1 MIWGGLCG
9 PEQGL
14 ECNHWVCHKRDNI
27 LKFKNNKEMM
37 PQRKVREGPAS
48 ATIRSYEIDAGIT
61 IRSGGEGD
69 AMMRPEEQ

>member
-1 MIWGGLCG
+1 MIWGGLCE

-14 ECNHWVCHKRDNI
+14 EYNHWVCHKRDNI
-27 LKFKNNKEMM
+27 LKFKNKGMM

-48 ATIRSYEIDAGIT
+48 ATIGSDEIDTEIT

-69 AMMRPEEQ
+69 AMMRPAER